1 MLLLLAIDPADDH
14 FDKTPRSRVFFRY
27 LINFVLNFSG
37 VKDEKTLDMIMIL
50 HNYA

>member
-1 MLLLLAIDPADDH
+1 MII
-14 FDKTPRSRVFFRY
+14 
-27 LINFVLNFSG
+27 LIRLQDLEFSLSYNFVLNFSG